1 MTTPATG
8 APKASYNA
16 ADITVLTGLEAVRQR
31 PAMYVGSTGPAGALH
46 LVYELVQ
53 NSVDEAMAGHCTAL
67 DVTLHGDGSI
77 TVSDDGRGIP
87 VGAHPV
93 DGRPAI
99 EVVLTTLHAGGK
111 FGPQGTEGAT
121 AYGIAGG
128 LHGVGVSCVNA
139 LSDIFEV
146 QVQREGGAFQ
156 LAYSRGEE
164 TVPLHRTG
172 DSSDTGTSV
181 RFRPDPT
188 IFEGVT
194 LDVRTLRRRLQE
206 QAFLHPGLTV
216 RFTDARPSQPKTETF
231 RYDTG
236 ISGFVEHLVADR
248 TPLHPQPIAITG
260 ELNGHHVDVAIQWTT
275 AYAEETL
282 AYVNAIFTSQG
293 GSHVEGLRSALT
305 RVINLRA
312 RAEGM
317 LHDDADEQIAGYDV
331 REGLVA
337 VLSLKMREP
346 EYEGQTKSTLTSQS
360 ATGAVE
366 KVIEQALNT
375 WMDAHPSATT
385 AIVGKALEA
394 SRARAA
400 ARRASERARY
410 QSIDQVVSKE
420 VYKQQFGIR
429 SKNWHQSAAWITDD
443 GILST
448 QADMWDGPEDAKVLD
463 VCCGSGVVGNAFR
476 GKVGHITG
484 LDLTPEMIA
493 MAETRLDIV
502 HQGDVYDMPF
512 PDNQF
517 DLVCNREVLHLLP
530 RPDIPV
536 SQIYRVLKP
545 GGTFIVSQLVP
556 YGPED
561 APWFFRVVKKKQPL
575 FFNNLMAED
584 MVRLLENAGFVD
596 IVTKDLVCWEDID
609 VWIDTWET
617 PNLHRHEIR
626 QLYYDAPAEVRRV
639 HPFEIRPD
647 GTIFDQWRWVV
658 LRGRKPSA

>member
-1 MTTPATG
+1 MSTPNSAYS
-8 APKASYNA
+8 ASA
-16 ADITVLTGLEAVRQR
+16 ITVLTGLEAVRQR
-31 PAMYVGSTGPAGALH
+31 PAMYVGSTGPSGALH
-46 LVYELVQ
+46 LIYEVVQ
-53 NSVDEAMAGHCTAL
+53 NSVDEAMAGHCSRIC
-67 DVTLHGDGSI
+67 VTLQANGSI
-77 TVSDDGRGIP
+77 QVADDGRGIP
-87 VGAHPV
+87 VDAHPT

-111 FGPQGTEGAT
+111 FGPQGGQAE

-128 LHGVGVSCVNA
+128 LHGVGISCVNA
-139 LSDIFEV
+139 LSDHFEV
-146 QVQREGGAFQ
+146 EVRRDG
-156 LAYSRGEE
+156 LTSHIAYMRGEE
-164 TVPLHRTG
+164 ASPLTSVG
-172 DSSDTGTSV
+172 PSESTGTTV
-181 RFRPDPT
+181 TFRPDPT
-188 IFEGVT
+188 IFDGVV

-216 RFTDARPSQPKTETF
+216 ELTDARGRNRASEVF

-236 ISGFVEHLVADR
+236 IAGFVDHLVAER
-248 TPLHPQPIAITG
+248 TPLHPQPIAISG
-260 ELNGHHVDVAIQWTT
+260 EHDGHQVDLAVQWTT

-282 AYVNAIFTSQG
+282 SYVNAIFTSQG
-293 GSHVEGLRSALT
+293 GSHVEGLRAALT
-305 RVINLRA
+305 RVVNARA
-312 RAEGM
+312 RAEGL

-331 REGLVA
+331 REGMVA
-337 VLSLKMREP
+337 VLSVKMREP
-346 EYEGQTKSTLTSQS
+346 EYEGQTKSTLTSHS
-360 ATGAVE
+360 AIDAVE
-366 KVIEQALNT
+366 AVVEQALSD
-375 WMDAHPSATT
+375 WMDAHASAAT

-443 GILST
+443 TILST
-448 QADMWDGPEDAKVLD
+448 QADMWDGPDDAKVLD

-502 HQGDVYDMPF
+502 KQGDVYEMPF
-512 PDNQF
+512 DSDQF

-536 SQIYRVLKP
+536 AQIFRVLKP

-561 APWFFRVVKKKQPL
+561 APWFFRIVKKKQPL

-584 MVRLLENAGFVD
+584 MVKLLEDAGFVD
-596 IVTKDLVCWEDID
+596 IEMKDIICWEDID

-647 GTIFDQWRWVV
+647 GGILDQWRWVV

>member
-1 MTTPATG
+1 MTES
-8 APKASYNA
+8 SYTA
-16 ADITVLTGLEAVRQR
+16 ADIRVLTGLEAVRQR
-31 PAMYVGSTGPAGALH
+31 PAMYVGSTGPSGALH
-46 LVYELVQ
+46 LIYEVVQ
-53 NSVDEAMAGHCTAL
+53 NSVDEAMAGHCRLIA
-67 DVTLHGDGSI
+67 VTLLPDGRI
-77 TVSDDGRGIP
+77 RVEDDGRGIP
-87 VGAHPV
+87 VDPHPL

-111 FGPQGTEGAT
+111 FGNT

-139 LSDIFEV
+139 LSETFVV
-146 QVQREGGAFQ
+146 QTCRDGAGYKIS
-156 LAYSRGEE
+156 YSRGVEASHL
-164 TVPLHRTG
+164 TPTG
-172 DSSDTGTSV
+172 PMASTGTCV
-181 RFRPDPT
+181 EFRPDPQ
-188 IFEGVT
+188 IFGAVV
-194 LDVRTLRRRLQE
+194 LDVRTLRRRLEE

-216 RFTDARPSQPKTETF
+216 EFSDARGPSPTTEVF

-236 ISGFVEHLVADR
+236 IVGYVEHLVGDR
-248 TPLHPQPIAITG
+248 SPVHPSPIAIRG
-260 ELNGHHVDVAIQWTT
+260 DVDGHSIEAALQWTT

-282 AYVNAIFTSQG
+282 AYVNAIFTTQG
-293 GSHVEGLRSALT
+293 GTHVEGLRAALN
-305 RVINLRA
+305 RVVNRRA
-312 RAEGM
+312 QVEGL
-317 LHDDADEQIAGYDV
+317 LHEDADEQIAGYDV

-346 EYEGQTKSTLTSQS
+346 EYEGQTKSSLTSPS
-360 ATGAVE
+360 ATSAVE
-366 KVIEQALNT
+366 RVIEQALET
-375 WMDAHPSATT
+375 WLDAHPVAAR

-429 SKNWHQSAAWITDD
+429 SKNWHQSCSWITDA
-443 GILST
+443 GILNT
-448 QADMWDGPEDAKVLD
+448 QADMWDGPDDARVLD

-484 LDLTPEMIA
+484 LDLTPEMIK

-512 PDNQF
+512 ADGSF

-530 RPDIPV
+530 RPEIPV
-536 SQIYRVLKP
+536 GQIFRVLVP

-561 APWFFRVVKKKQPL
+561 SAWFFRIVKKKQPL

-596 IVTKDLVCWEDID
+596 IEMKELVCWEDID
-609 VWIDTWET
+609 LWIDTWET

-626 QLYYDAPAEVRRV
+626 QLYYNAPAEVRRV

-647 GTIFDQWRWVV
+647 GRIFDQWRWVV
-658 LRGRKPSA
+658 LRGRKPA

>member
-1 MTTPATG
+1 MTTQNSG
-8 APKASYNA
+8 YSA
-16 ADITVLTGLEAVRQR
+16 ADIKVLTGLEAVRQR
-31 PAMYVGSTGPAGALH
+31 PAMYVGSTGPSGALH

-53 NSVDEAMAGHCTAL
+53 NSVDEAMAGHCSRISVRL
-67 DVTLHGDGSI
+67 DGDGHI
-77 TVSDDGRGIP
+77 TVSDNGRGIP
-87 VGAHPV
+87 VGIHPTE
-93 DGRPAI
+93 GRPAI

-111 FGPQGTEGAT
+111 FGSPSASGST

-139 LSDIFEV
+139 LSDDFTV
-146 QVQREGGAFQ
+146 TVQRDGSTHAIAFHRGALVQ
-156 LAYSRGEE
+156 PLA
-164 TVPLHRTG
+164 RTG
-172 DSSDTGTSV
+172 NADQTGTSV
-181 RFRPDPT
+181 RFRPDST

-216 RFTDARPSQPKTETF
+216 ALTDARGREDKLETF
-231 RYDTG
+231 RYDGG
-236 ISGFVEHLVADR
+236 IASFVGHLVADR
-248 TPLHPQPIAITG
+248 TPLHPQPIAISG
-260 ELNGHHVDVAIQWTT
+260 EHEGHQLEVAIQWTT

-305 RVINLRA
+305 RVVNARA
-312 RAEGM
+312 RTEGM

-337 VLSLKMREP
+337 VLSLKMHDP
-346 EYEGQTKSTLTSQS
+346 EYEGQTKSTLTSHS
-360 ATGAVE
+360 ATAAVE
-366 KVIEQALNT
+366 QVVEAALER
-375 WMDAHPSATT
+375 WMTEHPTAAT

-429 SKNWHQSAAWITDD
+429 SKNWHQSASWITDD
-443 GILST
+443 GILSA
-448 QADMWDGPEDAKVLD
+448 QAEMWDGPEDAKVLD

-476 GKVGHITG
+476 GTVGHITG

-493 MAETRLDIV
+493 MAETRLDV
-502 HQGDVYDMPF
+502 VQQGDVYDMPF
-512 PDNQF
+512 EDNQF
-517 DLVCNREVLHLLP
+517 DLACNREVLHLLP

-536 SQIYRVLKP
+536 GQIFRVLKP

-561 APWFFRVVKKKQPL
+561 APWFFRIVKKKQPL

-584 MVRLLENAGFVD
+584 MVKLLEDAGFVD
-596 IVTKDLVCWEDID
+596 ITMKELICWEDID
-609 VWIDTWET
+609 IWIDTWET

-647 GTIFDQWRWVV
+647 GGILDQWRWVV

>member
-1 MTTPATG
+1 MTPASTG
-8 APKASYNA
+8 YSA

-31 PAMYVGSTGPAGALH
+31 PAMYVGSTGPSGALH

-53 NSVDEAMAGHCTAL
+53 NSVDEAMAGHCSRIS
-67 DVTLHGDGSI
+67 VTVHADGGVS
-77 TVSDDGRGIP
+77 VSDDGRGIP
-87 VGAHPV
+87 VGPHPT

-111 FGPQGTEGAT
+111 FGPQRPDGVA

-139 LSDIFEV
+139 LSDHFEV
-146 QVQREGGAFQ
+146 EVHRDGAVHHLSF
-156 LAYSRGEE
+156 LRGEE
-164 TVPLHRTG
+164 ASPLTRTG
-172 DSSDTGTSV
+172 DTTSTGTTI

-194 LDVRTLRRRLQE
+194 LDIRTLRRRLQE
-206 QAFLHPGLTV
+206 QAFLHAGLTV
-216 RFTDARPSQPKTETF
+216 ELVDARGRSATTETF
-231 RYDTG
+231 RYDGG
-236 ISGFVEHLVADR
+236 ISGFVGHLVAER
-248 TPLHPQPIAITG
+248 TPLHPQPIAISG
-260 ELNGHHVDVAIQWTT
+260 EHGGHHVDLALQWTT

-293 GSHVEGLRSALT
+293 GSHVEGLRAALT
-305 RVINLRA
+305 RVINQRA
-312 RAEGM
+312 RAEGL

-346 EYEGQTKSTLTSQS
+346 EYEGQTKSTLTSTS

-366 KVIEQALNT
+366 AVVEGALTT
-375 WMDAHPSATT
+375 WMDANPTAAA

-448 QADMWDGPEDAKVLD
+448 QADMWDGPDDAKVLD

-502 HQGDVYDMPF
+502 KQGDVYEMPF
-512 PDNQF
+512 ESNQF

-536 SQIYRVLKP
+536 AQIFRVLKP

-561 APWFFRVVKKKQPL
+561 APWFFRIVKKKQPL

-584 MVRLLENAGFVD
+584 MVKLLEDAGFID
-596 IVTKDLVCWEDID
+596 IVMQDLVCWEDID

-647 GTIFDQWRWVV
+647 GGILDQWRWVV

>member
-1 MTTPATG
+1 
-8 APKASYNA
+8 
-16 ADITVLTGLEAVRQR
+16 
-31 PAMYVGSTGPAGALH
+31 MYVGSTGPSGALH

-53 NSVDEAMAGHCTAL
+53 NSVDEAMAGHCSQL
-67 DVTLHGDGSI
+67 SVRLHADGSV
-77 TVSDDGRGIP
+77 TVADDGRGIP
-87 VGAHPV
+87 IGPHPS

-111 FGPQGTEGAT
+111 FGAQSPSGTA

-128 LHGVGVSCVNA
+128 LHGVGISCVNA
-139 LSDIFEV
+139 LSDLFEV
-146 QVQREGGAFQ
+146 AVQRDGGTHTITF
-156 LAYSRGEE
+156 SRGEARS
-164 TVPLHRTG
+164 PLHRTG
-172 DSSDTGTSV
+172 DAEGSGTAV
-181 RFRPDPT
+181 RFRPDPD
-188 IFEGVT
+188 IFEGVS

-206 QAFLHPGLTV
+206 QAFLQPGLTV
-216 RFTDARPSQPKTETF
+216 ELTDARGQREIVETF
-231 RYDTG
+231 RYEGG
-236 ISGFVEHLVADR
+236 IAGFVAHLVADR
-248 TPLHPQPIAITG
+248 IPLHPQPIAIAG
-260 ELNGHHVDVAIQWTT
+260 EHDGHHVDVAMQWTT

-293 GSHVEGLRSALT
+293 GSHVEGLRSALA
-305 RVINLRA
+305 RVINARA
-312 RAEGM
+312 RTEGM

-337 VLSLKMREP
+337 VLSLKMHEP
-346 EYEGQTKSTLTSQS
+346 EYEGQTKSTLTSHS
-360 ATGAVE
+360 ATAAVE
-366 KVIEQALNT
+366 RVVEQALNT
-375 WMDAHPSATT
+375 WMDAHPTAAT

-429 SKNWHQSAAWITDD
+429 SKNWHQSASWITDD
-443 GILST
+443 GILAS
-448 QADMWDGPEDAKVLD
+448 QADMWDGPDDARVLD
-463 VCCGSGVVGNAFR
+463 VCCGSGVVGNAFK

-493 MAETRLDIV
+493 MAETRLDVV

-512 PDNQF
+512 EDNQF

-536 SQIYRVLKP
+536 GQIFRVLKP

-561 APWFFRVVKKKQPL
+561 APWFFRIVKKKQPL

-584 MVRLLENAGFVD
+584 MVKLLEDAGFVD
-596 IVTKDLVCWEDID
+596 IVMKELICWEDID

-647 GTIFDQWRWVV
+647 GGIIDQWRWVV

>member
-1 MTTPATG
+1 MTPTSTGYSAT
-8 APKASYNA
+8 
-16 ADITVLTGLEAVRQR
+16 DITVLTGIEAVRKR
-31 PAMYVGSTGPAGALH
+31 PAMYIGSTGPSGVLH

-53 NSVDEAMAGHCTAL
+53 NSVDEALAGHCTHIA
-67 DVTLHGDGSI
+67 VTLHSDGSLTI
-77 TVSDDGRGIP
+77 ADDGRGIP
-87 VGAHPV
+87 TDPHPT
-93 DGRPAI
+93 DGRPAL

-111 FGPQGTEGAT
+111 FGTRGA
-121 AYGIAGG
+121 YSIAGG
-128 LHGVGVSCVNA
+128 LNGVGVSCVNA
-139 LSDIFEV
+139 LSDRFDVEV
-146 QVQREGGAFQ
+146 RRDGTVSRIAYARGVETTPLQQVGA
-156 LAYSRGEE
+156 S
-164 TVPLHRTG
+164 T
-172 DSSDTGTSV
+172 DTGTSV

-188 IFEGVT
+188 IFEGVVV
-194 LDVRTLRRRLQE
+194 DVRTLRRRLQE

-216 RFTDARPSQPKTETF
+216 VLHDHRGRAEKTETF
-231 RYDTG
+231 RYDSG
-236 ISGFVEHLVADR
+236 IAGFVEHLVAER
-248 TPLHPQPIAITG
+248 TPLHPQPIAISGTHAG
-260 ELNGHHVDVAIQWTT
+260 HQVELAVQWTT

-305 RVINLRA
+305 RVVNQRA
-312 RAEGM
+312 RAEGL

-337 VLSLKMREP
+337 VLSVKMREP
-346 EYEGQTKSTLTSQS
+346 EYEGQTKSTLTSTS
-360 ATGAVE
+360 ATAAVE
-366 KVIEQALNT
+366 QVVEGALAA
-375 WMDAHPSATT
+375 WMDAHPTAAT

-443 GILST
+443 TILGT
-448 QADMWDGPEDAKVLD
+448 QAEMWDGPDDARVLD
-463 VCCGSGVVGNAFR
+463 VCCGSGVVGNAFK

-493 MAETRLDIV
+493 MAETRLDVV

-512 PDNQF
+512 EDGTF

-536 SQIYRVLKP
+536 GQIFRVLKP

-561 APWFFRVVKKKQPL
+561 APWFFRIVKKKQPL

-584 MVRLLENAGFVD
+584 MVALLEGAGFVD
-596 IVTKDLVCWEDID
+596 IEMRDLVCWEDID

-647 GTIFDQWRWVV
+647 GGILDQWRWVV
-658 LRGRKPSA
+658 LRGRKPSGA